1 MIKEGEFPR
10 KKEDFPLVM
19 SSILCN
25 FASVKTKIRLN
36 MKTKV
41 LLGVLLMALP
51 MGMMAQEDDAYF
63 VPSKAKKKAEQE
75 QYKRDLEER
84 AEQQRLYYESL
95 ERLVNQIGDG
105 DFYVE
110 EYEGEGVPDYHIG
123 KLRNEDEYN
132 RRGIKNYAKVIN
144 GNDTIYYED
153 YEADSVD
160 YVVDEPRKAKERG
173 YDYYDDEMDYDY
185 VNRLVRFHGGLAS
198 RYYWD
203 YNYSWAYDPFY
214 RWGWTY
220 DPWYWDY
227 YGPAWSYYPYSYGWG
242 YNHYGWYAGY
252 GYYGWHTGWYD
263 PWYHGYYYGPGYWHG
278 NYTSYS
284 HRPTSSRRGNSL
296 AGMSASRGTR
306 NGSLAGL
313 SGGRGSSTSRTT
325 SSASRGTGFRT
336 TTGTQRNDGRLTT
349 GRTSTTTTSNRTA
362 TTTTQRSTS
371 TSTTSRSNTTTT
383 TSRSQS
389 YTPTTSS
396 SSSSRGGGFS
406 SSSSSSSG
414 GGFSSGGGAAG
425 RSSGGGGGGRGG
437 R

>member
-1 MIKEGEFPR
+1 MVKQRGFPF
-10 KKEDFPLVM
+10 KKEDFPLVA
-19 SSILCN
+19 SSIFRN

-84 AEQQRLYYESL
+84 AEQQRLEY
-95 ERLVNQIGDG
+95 ERLQQMVNAIGEG

-132 RRGIKNYAKVIN
+132 RRGIKNYATVIN
-144 GNDTIYYED
+144 GSDTLYY
-153 YEADSVD
+153 
-160 YVVDEPRKAKERG
+160 DEEMDLEPETRAQVNQGG
-173 YDYYDDEMDYDY
+173 YDYADETDYGY
-185 VNRLVRFHGGLAS
+185 VNRLVRFHGGLSS

-203 YNYSWAYDPFY
+203 YNYNWAYDPWY
-214 RWGWTY
+214 RWGWSY
-220 DPWYWDY
+220 DPWYWDF
-227 YGPAWSYYPYSYGWG
+227 YGPSWAYYPYSYGWG
-242 YNHYGWYAGY
+242 YGHYGWYGY

-278 NYTSYS
+278 GNYATNY
-284 HRPTSSRRGNSL
+284 HRPSSSRRGGSL
-296 AGMSASRGTR
+296 AGLSASRGTR
-306 NGSLAGL
+306 NGSLADSGSTRGL
-313 SGGRGSSTSRTT
+313 GSTRTG
-325 SSASRGTGFRT
+325 SSASRGTGYRT
-336 TTGTQRNDGRLTT
+336 TTATQRNDGRLTT
-349 GRTSTTTTSNRTA
+349 GRTTTNSRTS
-362 TTTTQRSTS
+362 TTTQRSTS
-371 TSTTSRSNTTTT
+371 TSSTSRTSTPQTT
-383 TSRSQS
+383 TSRTQS
-389 YTPTTSS
+389 YTPTTT

-406 SSSSSSSG
+406 SSSSSSAG
-414 GGFSSGGGAAG
+414 GGFSSGGG
-425 RSSGGGGGGRGG
+425 RSTGGGGGGGRGG